1 MVMEVEDLELGQVPP
16 AALLVT
22 LQVLTPQDSFP
33 RASFPPRILLLR

>member
-22 LQVLTPQDSFP
+22 LQVLIPQDSFP
-33 RASFPPRILLLR
+33 RVSFPPRILLLR